1 MQTCG
6 TQVIACNVDQS
17 IIQAVMGHS
26 GYFCILQINVVWRPQ
41 ESRLFQIPP
50 MPGKR
55 VQEERPAERKRRRL
69 NPVPSSIESNNAE
82 DGGDRGVGDSGRD
95 QGAGGDVEDGERA
108 AIVRMG
114 GAGADGE
121 LVLQVATVASAT
133 EDVTKALEATSKT
146 VSVLLSYEWEVLVLT
161 DVTKALEA
169 TSKTVSVLLSYEWE
183 VLVLTLVLNV
193 AVADVDLVLVIVAV
207 VSVVVVYV
215 VAVSGDEV
223 LVVVELVSVDV
234 VDVVD
239 VVSVELVS
247 VDVVSVDVDLLD
259 VVPVDVV
266 PVDVVPVDVVV
277 DIMQLSKRVA

>member
-1 MQTCG
+1 
-6 TQVIACNVDQS
+6 
-17 IIQAVMGHS
+17 MGHS

-69 NPVPSSIESNNAE
+69 RRPANGKAGEDFLLGEEAVLQHFLINNPVPSSIESNNAE
-82 DGGDRGVGDSGRD
+82 DGGDRGVGDRGRD

-133 EDVTKALEATSKT
+133 EDVTKAPEATSET
-146 VSVLLSYEWEVLVLT
+146 VSALLRYEWEVLVLT
-161 DVTKALEA
+161 
-169 TSKTVSVLLSYEWE
+169 SVP
-183 VLVLTLVLNV
+183 NV

-215 VAVSGDEV
+215 VAVSADEV

-234 VDVVD
+234 VDVV
-239 VVSVELVS
+239 SVEL
-247 VDVVSVDVDLLD
+247 VSVDVDLLD